1 LSSGE
6 DDSPGSA
13 DGPKADAPGGVSSI
27 GPAAP
32 RAPAGTRR
40 LAALPLVSSGIECAA
55 IVAALLYAGLRK
67 KGPPGSKQPRPGL

>member
-1 LSSGE
+1 MSSGE

-13 DGPKADAPGGVSSI
+13 DGPKADAHGGLSSP

-32 RAPAGTRR
+32 HPPAGARR
-40 LAALPLVSSGIECAA
+40 LATLPLVSSGIGSAA

-67 KGPPGSKQPRPGL
+67 KGPPGSK